1 VRLSGAIAV
10 AALAASLGAG
20 PTEARS
26 ARPAGTL
33 DVTGLAIGM
42 SVTSYRLEQ
51 GQRGGRH
58 RAPQHSGGRLVVT
71 VLLDD
76 ASRTLTTYKALGR
89 AYPSAELRIA
99 LKPQSD
105 EEATTLDYLVRP
117 ATVSDLEVA
126 GRGGQATATL
136 TLSFVTLID
145 KGGATKPPAP
155 APLPSPGPP
164 ATPPPVRGMKP
175 EPGGVHPN

>member
-1 VRLSGAIAV
+1 VIAL
-10 AALAASLGAG
+10 AALAAALGAG
-20 PTEARS
+20 PAAARS

-33 DVTGLAIGM
+33 DVAGLASGM

-51 GQRGGRH
+51 GQHGGRRH
-58 RAPQHSGGRLVVT
+58 APQHGGGGRLVVT

-76 ASRTLTTYKALGR
+76 ASRPLETYKAVGR

-105 EEATTLDYLVRP
+105 EDPTTLDYVVRP
-117 ATVSDLEVA
+117 ATVSGLEVA

-136 TLSFVTLID
+136 TLSFVSLID
-145 KGGATKPPAP
+145 KGGAAKPAAP
-155 APLPSPGPP
+155 ATSPEPSPAPGPP
-164 ATPPPVRGMKP
+164 APV
-175 EPGGVHPN
+175 GVHPN